1 MQLSPKENIRMA
13 LSAVW
18 AHRFRSGL
26 TILGIVIGITTVV
39 TVSSL
44 LAGLRKGVVTFFEE
58 FGTDNIF
65 ISRVSGPPDAQGTPK
80 QRKRRPIKPE
90 YAEFINRL
98 CPSVEITSATLFIPT
113 IVNRNALVAKV
124 PGFESNNFF
133 LSGYAAESFIT
144 QPREMKWGRIF
155 TAEEVT
161 RAEKVA
167 MIGANLSEAL
177 FPGEKNP
184 VGQTFQVDGA
194 EYRIIGVFAP
204 AKGGFFGENGFDRQI
219 AIPLRTARM
228 RYPLVDNYNLVVKAR
243 KGLRDQAQDEVRSL
257 LRKLRKTPPGAE
269 DDFSASTS
277 DEIIRRFD
285 SLTGM
290 IVLVSVAISGL
301 GLLVGGIGVMNI
313 MLVSVTERTREIGVR
328 KAVGA
333 RRFDI
338 VMQFLMEAVTLTGLG
353 GLIGIVFSIMVTFLV
368 GWLVPSL
375 PSEVPPWAVVVG
387 FGVSVSVGLFFG
399 VWPAVQAAK
408 LDPVEALRYE

>member
-1 MQLSPKENIRMA
+1 MQLSPRENIKMA
-13 LSAVW
+13 LSSVW

-44 LAGLRKGVVTFFEE
+44 LTGLRKGVVTFFEE

-65 ISRVSGPPDAQGTPK
+65 ISRFSGPPEAQGAPK
-80 QRKRRPIKPE
+80 QRKRKPIKPE
-90 YAEFINRL
+90 YAELIKRF
-98 CPSVEITSATLFIPT
+98 CPAVAETSVQIFVPT
-113 IVNRNALVAKV
+113 IVNRTALVAKV

-133 LSGYAAESFIT
+133 MSGYTAESFIT
-144 QPREMKWGRIF
+144 QPKELKWGRVF
-155 TAEEVT
+155 TPDEVN
-161 RAEKVA
+161 RGEKVA
-167 MIGANLSEAL
+167 AIGANLSEAL

-184 VGQTFQVDGA
+184 VGHIFNVDGA

-204 AKGGFFGENGFDRQI
+204 AKGGFFGENGFDRQV
-219 AIPLRTARM
+219 AIPLKTART
-228 RYPLVDNYNLVVKAR
+228 RYPMLENYSIVVKAR
-243 KGLRDQAQDEVRSL
+243 KGVRDDAQDEVRAL
-257 LRKLRKTPPGAE
+257 LRRLRKTPPGSE

-285 SLTGM
+285 ALTGM
-290 IVLVSVAISGL
+290 IVLVSIAISGL

-328 KAVGA
+328 KALGA

-353 GLIGIVFSIMVTFLV
+353 GLIGIVLSVLMTLLV

-375 PSEVPPWAVVVG
+375 PSEVPTWAVVVG

-399 VWPAVQAAK
+399 VWPAMQAAK
-408 LDPVEALRYE
+408 LDPVDALRYE

>member
-1 MQLSPKENIRMA
+1 MA

-44 LAGLRKGVVTFFEE
+44 LTGLRKGVVTFFEE

-65 ISRVSGPPDAQGTPK
+65 ISRFSGPPDAQGTPK
-80 QRKRRPIKPE
+80 QRKRRPIRPE
-90 YAEFINRL
+90 YAELIKRL
-98 CPSVEITSATLFIPT
+98 CPSVEEVSVTLFIPT

-124 PGFESNNFF
+124 PGYESNNFF
-133 LSGYAAESFIT
+133 LSGYAAESFVT

-155 TAEEVT
+155 TPDEVA
-161 RAEKVA
+161 RAEKIA

-219 AIPLRTARM
+219 AIPLKTAQI
-228 RYPLVDNYNLVVKAR
+228 RYPLTDNYNIVVKAR
-243 KGLRDQAQDEVRSL
+243 KGERDQAQDEVVSL
-257 LRKLRKTPPGAE
+257 LRKIRKVPAGVE
-269 DDFSASTS
+269 DDFTASTS

-285 SLTGM
+285 ALTGM
-290 IVLVSVAISGL
+290 IVLVSIAISGL

-328 KAVGA
+328 KAIGA

-338 VMQFLMEAVTLTGLG
+338 VMQFLIEAVTLTGLG
-353 GLIGIVFSIMVTFLV
+353 GLIGIVFSVMVTFLV

-375 PSEVPPWAVVVG
+375 PSEVPAWAVIVG
-387 FGVSVSVGLFFG
+387 FVVSVSVGLFFG